1 MAVTNVSV
9 FDDRKIVP
17 HVSGLKELFSVTR
30 KQDVASFDLYA
41 NEKKKKSLDVHVLK
55 GDNCMR
61 GKLLTQDRRYTCNI
75 DQARFGKEIPTCINS
90 LEEKATYANGRNHV
104 RSDLFASVNKIKRR
118 DMFLFIPLPRKRC
131 TSRIRDMLSLRGC
144 GWGPPSP
151 GEVVPTMKS

>member
-1 MAVTNVSV
+1 MASTN
-9 FDDRKIVP
+9 
-17 HVSGLKELFSVTR
+17 VSGLKELFFVTR

-55 GDNCMR
+55 GGNCMR

-90 LEEKATYANGRNHV
+90 LQEKATYANGRNHV

-118 DMFLFIPLPRKRC
+118 DIFLFIPLPRKRC

-151 GEVVPTMKS
+151 GEVVPTMES